1 MVLGNLLAGAALR
14 RISQINSENSS
25 SIGNALQNGNQDILS
40 QIQNGVSS
48 LMMMGNQE
56 MLTQMNGNQMP
67 PQMVSQMGHQE
78 QRSMLMGQ
86 NTDVAQAQ
94 SKESKTPPL
103 PKDKP
108 TQAMHYLVE
117 KMKWEPEFASA
128 WLGQAVAET
137 GDPTLSKLDV
147 VERDAGKGRGMFQYT
162 DHRRW
167 PYDRA
172 RSKAIQQGKDV
183 NDITWQIDYALHQDN
198 PGLRFDEL
206 REGLTDPNKNY
217 KFQPNWGT
225 ALGIS
230 PSNQRYKNKF
240 KDANSLMKA
249 YGTDKVGAYTRAL
262 TGEYTRPGV
271 IHLEKREKAARKIL
285 SDYNKWKNS
294 GNKGNVKMA

>member
-1 MVLGNLLAGAALR
+1 MILGNLLAESALR
-14 RISQINSENSS
+14 RISQINSEHSS
-25 SIGNALQNGNQDILS
+25 NGNALQNGNQDILS
-40 QIQNGVSS
+40 QIQNGVGN
-48 LMMMGNQE
+48 LITMGNQE
-56 MLTQMNGNQMP
+56 MLTLMNGNQIP

-78 QRSMLMGQ
+78 QRSMLMGK
-86 NTDVAQAQ
+86 NTEVAQAQ
-94 SKESKTPPL
+94 SIQGKIPPL

-108 TQAMHYLVE
+108 TQAMHYLIE
-117 KMKWEPEFASA
+117 RLKWEPEFAAA

-147 VERDAGKGRGMFQYT
+147 VERDARKGRGMFQYT

-167 PYDRA
+167 PYDQA

-183 NDITWQIDYALHQDN
+183 NDIKWQIDYALNQDN
-198 PGLRFDEL
+198 PGLRFHEL
-206 REGLTDPNKNY
+206 REGLTDPHQNY

-230 PSNQRYKNKF
+230 PSNQRYNNKF

-249 YGTDKVGAYTRAL
+249 YGTDKIGAYTRAL
-262 TGEYTRPGV
+262 TGEYIRPGV
-271 IHLEKREKAARKIL
+271 IHLEKRDKAARKIL

-294 GNKGNVKMA
+294 GNKDDVKMA

>member
-1 MVLGNLLAGAALR
+1 MVLGNLLAGATLR
-14 RISQINSENSS
+14 RISQIQFWRTL
-25 SIGNALQNGNQDILS
+25 LQMEMPYRMAIKTYCHKLKNGW
-40 QIQNGVSS
+40 V

-94 SKESKTPPL
+94 SKEQNTS
-103 PKDKP
+103 P
-108 TQAMHYLVE
+108 TKGQTNPSHHYLVE
-117 KMKWEPEFASA
+117 KMKWEPRFAAA

-198 PGLRFDEL
+198 PGLRFNEL
-206 REGLTDPNKNY
+206 REGLTDPNKTTNSTQLGNSTRY
-217 KFQPNWGT
+217 IPFQS
-225 ALGIS
+225 AIQEQI
-230 PSNQRYKNKF
+230 QRCQ
-240 KDANSLMKA
+240 L
-249 YGTDKVGAYTRAL
+249 
-262 TGEYTRPGV
+262 P
-271 IHLEKREKAARKIL
+271 
-285 SDYNKWKNS
+285 
-294 GNKGNVKMA
+294 